1 MPFSSEISPLTFSGN
16 GSTTEFSITFLYLD
30 TSHVKVV
37 HVSSGGTETAY
48 TLNTQFTL
56 TAAGNE
62 SGGTLTT
69 ATGYTV
75 ASGASLRVWLDIP
88 LTQTTRYRQAG
99 ADSAST
105 KNADLDRIWQAI
117 SVLNEQVARCYK
129 LPFRNHG
136 SDMTGTTAKA
146 DTLGKYAIYNS
157 TTGLLDATAVVTA
170 SQVVAASESAQGIAE
185 LVTDTEAID
194 GVGTTGPDNARIV
207 TAAKAG
213 GWIGRS
219 TIVGGRWSG
228 TSGTPTTTSDVT
240 AITTLYWVPFL
251 GGNLV
256 PIYNGTRWQLFKCGD
271 NDTLTLDT
279 SGHTANN
286 NYDIFAVI
294 TDPAD
299 LSSFDFGTGPA
310 WSSATS
316 RGTGAGTT
324 ELEIYQGRYVNK
336 VAMTARNGSSTYSVA
351 ARSGTYLGTFRTTG
365 SNGQTEDSLAKRYI
379 WNAYNRRARA
389 MRVTEATNTWAY
401 TTATMRQANGAAGN
415 QLDFVQGLNEDAV
428 SADVMAS
435 VENSSANVLVM
446 VGIGLDATDAI
457 ASGSLTGAQVTA
469 VAAQEQPLTASYRG
483 FPGLGRH
490 YLAWLEYSAATG
502 TTTWYGDNNVPL
514 LTQSGIHGIV
524 WG

>member
-75 ASGASLRVWLDIP
+75 ATGASLRVWLDIP
-88 LTQTTRYRQAG
+88 LTQNTRYKQAG

-117 SVLNEQVARCYK
+117 SVLNEQVARSYK

-170 SQVVAASESAQGIAE
+170 SEVVAASESAQGIAE
-185 LVTDTEAID
+185 LVTYSEARASEDDSRILTVAKASSWL
-194 GVGTTGPDNARIV
+194 GRGFKPGGRLSLTSGTAVTTSNV
-207 TAAKAG
+207 TAATTVYYNVHEHPFICISLSTGEYRLVRQAG
-213 GWIGRS
+213 TLS
-219 TIVGGRWSG
+219 VVLNNPNHAADSLYDVFAFLDSG
-228 TSGTPTTTSDVT
+228 TLR
-240 AITTLYWVPFL
+240 I
-251 GGNLV
+251 
-256 PIYNGTRWQLFKCGD
+256 
-271 NDTLTLDT
+271 
-279 SGHTANN
+279 
-286 NYDIFAVI
+286 
-294 TDPAD
+294 
-299 LSSFDFGTGPA
+299 GTGPA

-324 ELEIYQGRYVNK
+324 EISQDDGVWLNSNDI
-336 VAMTARNGSSTYSVA
+336 TLRNDATTYAVTGGEA
-351 ARSGTYLGTFRTTG
+351 TYLGTFRTTG
-365 SNGQTEDSLAKRYI
+365 SVATTEDSLAKRYV

-446 VGIGLDATDAI
+446 VGIGLDATGAI